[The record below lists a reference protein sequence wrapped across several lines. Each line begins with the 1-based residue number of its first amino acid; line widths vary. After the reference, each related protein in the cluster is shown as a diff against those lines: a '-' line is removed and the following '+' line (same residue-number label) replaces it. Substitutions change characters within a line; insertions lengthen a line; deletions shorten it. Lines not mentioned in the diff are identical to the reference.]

1 MPHQDKSFIAVL
13 SVLCVLIIF
22 SLSIVIFM
30 QETIKTI
37 GLKLGDEWL
46 IPKLMFLVMLVAV
59 LFFMILRLL
68 DSGRKTDME
77 VLKERLA
84 KGEITED
91 EFDSLSRKMRAV
103 K

>member
-46 IPKLMFLVMLVAV
+46 IPKLMLLVMLVAV

-68 DSGRKTDME
+68 DSGAKTGME